1 MQVGGLIG
9 FLFYGELS
17 VDSASDSEKRNG
29 KEAEDEAPERKDDR
43 DLWLSVEGGGMEGRR
58 EEGWRDGGKDGGRRD
73 GGRGRLGGMRTR
85 RLRDNG

>member
-29 KEAEDEAPERKDDR
+29 KEAEDEAPERKDNR
-43 DLWLSVEGGGMEGRR
+43 DLWLSVEGGGRRDGGRR
-58 EEGWRDGGKDGGRRD
+58 EEGRRPGSAGWD
-73 GGRGRLGGMRTR
+73 EDTTTER
-85 RLRDNG
+85 

>member
-43 DLWLSVEGGGMEGRR
+43 DLWLSVEGGGRRDGGTEGRR
-58 EEGWRDGGKDGGRRD
+58 EEGGGTEAGVGWV
-73 GGRGRLGGMRTR
+73 G
-85 RLRDNG
+85 

>member
-43 DLWLSVEGGGMEGRR
+43 DLWLSVEGGGRRDGGTEGGGMEGRR
-58 EEGWRDGGKDGGRRD
+58 PGSPGWDEDTTTER
-73 GGRGRLGGMRTR
+73 
-85 RLRDNG
+85 

>member
-43 DLWLSVEGGGMEGRR
+43 DLWLSVEGGGRRDGGRR
-58 EEGWRDGGKDGGRRD
+58 EEGRRPGSAGWD
-73 GGRGRLGGMRTR
+73 EDTTTER
-85 RLRDNG
+85 

>member
-43 DLWLSVEGGGMEGRR
+43 DLWLSVEGGGRRDRGTEGRR
-58 EEGWRDGGKDGGRRD
+58 PGSPGWDEDTTTER
-73 GGRGRLGGMRTR
+73 
-85 RLRDNG
+85 

>member
-43 DLWLSVEGGGMEGRR
+43 DLWLSVEGGGTEGRR
-58 EEGWRDGGKDGGRRD
+58 EEGRREEGRRPGSAGWD
-73 GGRGRLGGMRTR
+73 EDTTTER
-85 RLRDNG
+85 

>member
-29 KEAEDEAPERKDDR
+29 KEAEDEAPERKDNR
-43 DLWLSVEGGGMEGRR
+43 DLWLSVEGGGTEGRREGGGTEGGGMEGRR
-58 EEGWRDGGKDGGRRD
+58 PGSAGWDEDTTTER
-73 GGRGRLGGMRTR
+73 
-85 RLRDNG
+85 